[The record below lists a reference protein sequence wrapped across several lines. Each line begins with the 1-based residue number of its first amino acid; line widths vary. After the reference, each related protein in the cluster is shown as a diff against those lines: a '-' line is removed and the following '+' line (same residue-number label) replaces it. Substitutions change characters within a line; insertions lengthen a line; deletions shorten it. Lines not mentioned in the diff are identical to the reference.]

1 MVSNDSYADLKQR
14 LETIDLKFED
24 KELSAPVA
32 TALSLKDELNAT
44 IDHIINSNHNTEEEF
59 NFLSNTVDT
68 LEAMLGK
75 V

>member
-14 LETIDLKFED
+14 LEVINSKFED
-24 KELSAPVA
+24 KELTAPVA
-32 TALSLKDELNAT
+32 SALSLKDELNAT
-44 IDHIINSNHNTEEEF
+44 IDHIINSNHNTEAEF
-59 NFLSNTVDT
+59 EVLSNTVGT